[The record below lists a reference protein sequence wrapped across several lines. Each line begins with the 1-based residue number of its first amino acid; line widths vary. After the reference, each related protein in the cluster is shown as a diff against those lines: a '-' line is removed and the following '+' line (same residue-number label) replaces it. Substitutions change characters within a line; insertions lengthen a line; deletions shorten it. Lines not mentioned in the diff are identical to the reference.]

1 MKRRRAN
8 DIMQANPT
16 CNGLPLGDSIHRLFL
31 VNDDMLKG
39 RQAANP
45 DLWRRLGQMKEVS
58 DTVAE
63 PSSSCSDDDLLDQLE
78 QMGHGESGYSTVID
92 FAAEPDWQ
100 HALFGG
106 ITLDARG
113 QLYFSSGKL
122 GNLTASTHLTLQ
134 NAPWEDKAFKSA
146 ITDALRAGGFYVDR
160 QWVSLPEGLT
170 LSREAVSDEQLGQL
184 KKSAIEKA
192 EMFSVEKTSVCLNSA
207 MVKSLKHSVK
217 VEGTSVVQANALSDL
232 MGGAGQLVVTSVL
245 SKEDWLWLF
254 GQLEALPESTRPA
267 LFNDIPPTQLTTES
281 SHCQV
286 IDRSELKTDSNS
298 DQAFHYS
305 FTTSDS
311 LESLQQVKLIS
322 KQDFTFSVITSPLMD
337 CLLKGT
343 PVVLDGLERKPEL
356 AAMLETL
363 LLPDPYLFLHGQK
376 IPLPKA
382 RVTLVKPEDG
392 LETGSR
398 LFNQVFLSNASVAA
412 KSGNP
417 FYRLLQE
424 LPSSLQRRYPSR
436 PPWTPASFQEQLDKK
451 SEEERKLDGDAV
463 VKPAH
468 QRRALNSLV
477 AKAYR
482 GDDKVYSFI
491 KAKAAQYFPDQP
503 AEMRADHAALRQWFA
518 ANPKPTVETV
528 KDSFWQL
535 ARHCP
540 SHVHEAINELHTID
554 DNAIKQLATVL
565 IGAAPI
571 SQQQELAKQFKVPFR
586 KVVGQSFYDGN
597 VVSNI
602 RDLLIANRHQ
612 LAPGTV
618 INDAVTLLE
627 HQVSV
632 ILKAS
637 VPEAE
642 KRLELSKTFGAFFS
656 DGKLPDG
663 YQDLPDALM
672 TGQRHSKARQE
683 RRIAQLARR
692 IKDIVFIQ
700 GEAGAGKTFMAKA
713 IASRAGYP
721 DCQVLQLS
729 PNVTSDEIFGGQRVI
744 NQVNDH
750 STEFQEGP
758 ILKWAMSENPP
769 LLLLDE
775 ANLAPD
781 GLLSPL
787 AGLTGR
793 PPVIDYQGRQYPLTE
808 RHRIVLTGNPDHY
821 EGRHLDDV
829 LKTRIPTLFYHPLSE
844 AVLAESI
851 IRPGLPAN
859 WSDKQKQQASERL
872 LTLFNQFRE
881 LVPGDLMTP
890 RDIKDTLASV
900 RQLLRYQQG
909 PVILDA
915 QDISEE
921 QINALIHKAF
931 MDSLSGAVTGSQR
944 QQLES
949 LNHWYQGQFPEDTS
963 ILNGV
968 NRAFSAFMEM
978 LQKNNPEGDFG
989 TEPIRKLVYNY
1000 WQSLEKDDYGRVSVL
1015 VEGPAGWGKDFI
1027 LDRTI
1032 QQWQQEQS
1040 ANRPMVHINANLH
1053 QWPKLVEKVREAM
1066 TRGHIL
1072 AISELNL
1079 IPSHYLEGLFND
1091 VLTGYAAP
1099 GFRLFG
1105 TINPGSFD
1113 GRESLSPALKSR
1125 CTQIKLEHLSRSDLE
1140 GLISRQKEVPE
1151 GLSEWLADRFY
1162 QLSLA
1167 LREQGSPIQPALD
1180 DLFGCTRYLAAQP
1193 ANQWQD
1199 GFIEHLSLA
1208 HRSLESPLNVDEN
1221 LRSTLD
1227 QQQKTEQWRL
1237 TQERLVNQAEG
1248 LKEPIT
1254 VKFGNEV
1261 KLRKNYM
1268 MVAREVIG
1276 ESIYPQFLAQYFSSD
1291 EKEKGA
1297 RKNPLNN
1304 KVSSVVG
1311 EKEANPHRN
1320 AQATIYFQGQGFKPD
1335 QYRLGLSAIRYNDG
1349 QLMQYPISWEY
1360 GGLQD
1365 ISPEFSQLA
1374 WREDLY
1380 NEEVPGQISLTL
1392 SNQWHPL
1399 PSLSAMDSL
1408 QAIQVTPETDIDVKR
1423 SDKTGQ
1429 LMIALADR
1437 NGAPVNAVVDFI
1449 VAPDADYFSQLDDN
1463 IPVELQSGLGSSTI
1477 NQFLEKNVVN
1487 PINGEMA
1494 FQELNDIHNI
1504 SNIPKRLKALRDW
1517 LESFSETKKRVS
1529 ENGEDLLS
1537 RVLGTKQGSGSDK
1550 LAVFHLLCDFWGIP
1564 SRIVDNERNGFVE
1577 VSPDLGEKWHY
1588 YPVERSHYF
1597 SEDIQPE
1604 WPEYQKTKGS
1614 LTSNPASKQAERDKP
1629 AFKTPVGRP
1638 PKSSSTGSNHVRK
1651 SPWSAKPAANNL
1663 MTSLLPQTL
1672 SFGDITGTS
1681 NFEVDRYFPEYPY
1694 DARQYRLK
1702 LSETILDADGQ
1713 LRSYPITWVDI
1724 EVEALPSVTEFPW
1737 RADLKVDELPG
1748 KIALNLTGDW
1758 QPLPSL
1764 TPEDDLRG
1772 IRTKPDVTIELG
1784 RSGSTGQLLIR
1795 SLASETMDTVVDF
1808 IVAPQ
1813 QSYYEQLE
1821 PNDFIAFQDDLCS
1834 PALKALFDEHI
1845 FSQND
1850 DVEAFDQLRWINN
1863 ADDTSERLQT
1873 LMEWLDSFSVNANV
1887 SGNGSELL
1895 LNILREKQGVC
1906 RHKAMVFQMLCH
1918 YWGVPA
1924 RTVSNASH
1932 AFVEISSDGGQ
1943 SWRQYQ
1949 VGGGGNSESV
1959 VSEPDWTD
1967 YNNSGFSE
1975 LAASNERKKRNY
1987 DPFGQGLERGSE
1999 TTGTEVSSSSN
2010 NKSEADS
2017 EVYDHPSGKN
2027 SVQPSSKSFK
2037 EYFEKLHSKIDCNGF
2052 LFKHID
2058 RFNKELE
2065 QDTVDSGLLAEL
2077 KIKMQAELNLMD
2089 EGDPPAFLGNWS
2101 VLLSFPAYRYIHGDN
2116 EWVSIIKRAL
2126 LHSPLVLE
2134 KHTYASMIKSEIQN
2148 HFFRAEKQNRLK
2160 TYMSP
2165 TQFDHIN
2172 LDLESSSLQDN
2183 YIDWFLGL
2191 CEENIQLSQIFIS
2204 DFQKL
2209 SGSPDFVA
2217 YKERVNRLLDKMP
2230 YPSFD
2235 RIKPLDVITEEEAL
2249 LTSFAS
2255 TLPRSQYL
2263 SAKIGSNRID
2273 RKYTHAPE
2281 SNSRLAPE
2289 RLAKGLPAFVNESV
2303 HKSYKPVI
2311 FNMCHIDHLQ
2321 MKTLSRELA
2330 YCIHYDFDNKDR
2342 NELYNAYCKGFVRA
2356 DRSDSTV
2363 TNYPDFINRKGS
2375 YKKIFNLDL
2384 FITWLCQTQKDC
2396 RNTTWRW
2403 LFNDYQ
2409 GCIEQDNG
2417 IKLPYGILDDQNEYK
2432 YTVKFVDVM
2441 KYSKQQIR
2449 DNFQEPSA
2457 VVLNNHDILMMYE
2470 EFVQVMKAAMVE

>member
-1 MKRRRAN
+1 M
-8 DIMQANPT
+8 
-16 CNGLPLGDSIHRLFL
+16 
-31 VNDDMLKG
+31 
-39 RQAANP
+39 
-45 DLWRRLGQMKEVS
+45 
-58 DTVAE
+58 
-63 PSSSCSDDDLLDQLE
+63 
-78 QMGHGESGYSTVID
+78 
-92 FAAEPDWQ
+92 
-100 HALFGG
+100 
-106 ITLDARG
+106 
-113 QLYFSSGKL
+113 
-122 GNLTASTHLTLQ
+122 
-134 NAPWEDKAFKSA
+134 
-146 ITDALRAGGFYVDR
+146 
-160 QWVSLPEGLT
+160 
-170 LSREAVSDEQLGQL
+170 
-184 KKSAIEKA
+184 
-192 EMFSVEKTSVCLNSA
+192 
-207 MVKSLKHSVK
+207 
-217 VEGTSVVQANALSDL
+217 
-232 MGGAGQLVVTSVL
+232 
-245 SKEDWLWLF
+245 
-254 GQLEALPESTRPA
+254 
-267 LFNDIPPTQLTTES
+267 
-281 SHCQV
+281 
-286 IDRSELKTDSNS
+286 
-298 DQAFHYS
+298 
-305 FTTSDS
+305 
-311 LESLQQVKLIS
+311 
-322 KQDFTFSVITSPLMD
+322 
-337 CLLKGT
+337 
-343 PVVLDGLERKPEL
+343 
-356 AAMLETL
+356 
-363 LLPDPYLFLHGQK
+363 
-376 IPLPKA
+376 
-382 RVTLVKPEDG
+382 
-392 LETGSR
+392 
-398 LFNQVFLSNASVAA
+398 
-412 KSGNP
+412 
-417 FYRLLQE
+417 
-424 LPSSLQRRYPSR
+424 
-436 PPWTPASFQEQLDKK
+436 
-451 SEEERKLDGDAV
+451 

-468 QRRALNSLV
+468 QRRALNSLL

-503 AEMRADHAALRQWFA
+503 AELRADHAALRQWFA

-528 KDSFWQL
+528 KDSFWLL

-565 IGAAPI
+565 IGVAPI
-571 SQQQELAKQFKVPFR
+571 SQQQELAKQFKVSFR

-612 LAPGTV
+612 LVPGTV

-627 HQVSV
+627 RQVSV

-637 VPEAE
+637 MPDAE

-656 DGKLPDG
+656 DGQLPDG

-692 IKDIVFIQ
+692 IDEHPIVFLQ

-713 IASRAGYP
+713 IACRAGYP

-729 PNVTSDEIFGGQRVI
+729 PNRTSDEIFGGQRVI
-744 NQVNDH
+744 KQGNDR

-787 AGLTGR
+787 AGLTGQ
-793 PPVIDYQGRQYPLTE
+793 PPVIDYQGRQYSLTE
-808 RHRIVLTGNPDHY
+808 RHHIVLTGNPDHY

-829 LKTRIPTLFYHPLSE
+829 LKTKVPTLFYHPLSE

-859 WSDKQKQQASERL
+859 WSEAQKQQASERL

-931 MDSLSGAVTGSQR
+931 MDSLSGAVTGSQH
-944 QQLES
+944 QQLEA
-949 LNHWYQGQFPEDTS
+949 LNHWYQGQFPEDTA

-968 NRAFSAFMEM
+968 NRAFSAFMEK

-989 TEPIRKLVYNY
+989 TEPVRKLVYNY
-1000 WQSLEKDDYGRVSVL
+1000 WQSLEKDDDGRISVL

-1125 CTQIKLEHLSRSDLE
+1125 CTQIKLEQLSRSDLE

-1208 HRSLESPLNVDEN
+1208 NRSLESPLNVDEN

-1237 TQERLVNQAEG
+1237 TQERLVNQAES

-1268 MVAREVIG
+1268 MVTREVTG

-1297 RKNPLNN
+1297 RKNPLNT
-1304 KVSSVVG
+1304 KASSVVG

-1320 AQATIYFQGQGFKPD
+1320 AQATIYFQGRSFKPD

-1365 ISPEFSQLA
+1365 ISPELSQLI

-1494 FQELNDIHNI
+1494 FKELNDIHNI
-1504 SNIPKRLKALRDW
+1504 SNIPKRLEALRRW
-1517 LESFSETKKRVS
+1517 LDSFSETKKRVS

-1550 LAVFHLLCDFWGIP
+1550 LVVFHLLCDFWGIP

-1577 VSPDLGEKWHY
+1577 VSPDFGEKWHY

-1597 SEDIQPE
+1597 SKDIQPE

-1629 AFKTPVGRP
+1629 AFKTPVVRP

-1694 DARQYRLK
+1694 DARQYRLT

-1713 LRSYPITWVDI
+1713 LRSYPVTWVDS
-1724 EVEALPSVTEFPW
+1724 EVEAFPSVTELPW

-1764 TPEDDLRG
+1764 TPVDDLRG
-1772 IRTKPDVTIELG
+1772 IRTKPDVIIELG

-1795 SLASETMDTVVDF
+1795 SLASETMDAIVDF

-1813 QSYYEQLE
+1813 QVYYEQLE
-1821 PNDFIAFQDDLCS
+1821 PNDSIALQDDLCS

-1863 ADDTSERLQT
+1863 VDDTSERLQT
-1873 LMEWLDSFSVNANV
+1873 LMEWLDSFSDNANV

-1924 RTVSNASH
+1924 RTVSNTSH

-1943 SWRQYQ
+1943 SWHQYQ

-1959 VSEPDWTD
+1959 VTEPDWTD

-1975 LAASNERKKRNY
+1975 LAAPNERKKRNY
-1987 DPFGQGLERGSE
+1987 DPFGQGLDRGSE

-2027 SVQPSSKSFK
+2027 SVQPSSKSLK
-2037 EYFEKLHSKIDCNGF
+2037 KDFEKFYSNIDWSDS
-2052 LFKHID
+2052 LYKHID
-2058 RFNKELE
+2058 RFKKELE
-2065 QDTVDSGLLAEL
+2065 QDTVDPGLLAEL
-2077 KIKMQAELNLMD
+2077 KIRMQAELNRMD
-2089 EGDPPAFLGNWS
+2089 EGDPTAYLRSQWAE
-2101 VLLSFPAYRYIHGDN
+2101 LLSFPAYRYIHGDN

-2126 LHSPLVLE
+2126 LHSPLVVE
-2134 KHTYASMIKSEIQN
+2134 KYTYSSVIKGKIQY
-2148 HFFRAEKQNRLK
+2148 HFFRAEKQDYLES
-2160 TYMSP
+2160 YMEP
-2165 TQFDHIN
+2165 TQFDHVN
-2172 LDLESSSLQDN
+2172 LDLEPSSLQDS

-2191 CEENIQLSQIFIS
+2191 CEENIQLSQIFAS

-2209 SGSPDFVA
+2209 SGTPDFVA

-2235 RIKPLDVITEEEAL
+2235 RIKPLDVITEKEAL

-2303 HKSYKPVI
+2303 HKSYKPVV
-2311 FNMCHIDHLQ
+2311 FDMCHIDHRQ
-2321 MKTLSRELA
+2321 MTRLGEKLPSD
-2330 YCIHYDFDNKDR
+2330 IHYDFQKKGRDKCYR
-2342 NELYNAYCKGFVRA
+2342 AYIEGLYRA
-2356 DRSDSTV
+2356 DGHSIKV
-2363 TNYPDFINRKGS
+2363 TNYPDFTERGDWYES
-2375 YKKIFNLDL
+2375 FNLDL

-2403 LFNDYQ
+2403 LFNSYQ

-2417 IKLPYGILDDQNEYK
+2417 IKLPYGILDIEHTD
-2432 YTVKFVDVM
+2432 TVKPFDVM

-2470 EFVQVMKAAMVE
+2470 EFVQVMKAAVVE